1 MAKTPDMESGQ
12 ALLGFLVLGHQ
23 PGHHL
28 LGGREIPDEGHPVPG
43 GIHFLPGLAPTL
55 AEALQGFPEEVGGH
69 PGNLRGVLYVLMSGP
84 QKGVLVRQGSLGL
97 QGGDEA
103 GADIGTIPQG
113 QGGEELPSRGD
124 APVTVR
130 EYQKK
135 RRRERIFQAAMA
147 LFRQQGFRETT
158 ATDIAKAAHVSRG
171 TFFNYYPYKEA
182 VLLEYGSLLLADLRE
197 EVRRRLA
204 QKEDPMALLRFLFQ
218 RLAAFTQAEKDLLL
232 PLLYELLN
240 PDPVR
245 AKAAF
250 LALPLGDLIAEV
262 LKPLREKG
270 VVRQDLSLERMGRT
284 LADLY
289 FLAALRWAAYTP
301 NRDFGEEV
309 EKSLSLALE
318 GILARSQPAQVSR
331 KSAKAKA

>member
-1 MAKTPDMESGQ
+1 M
-12 ALLGFLVLGHQ
+12 
-23 PGHHL
+23 
-28 LGGREIPDEGHPVPG
+28 
-43 GIHFLPGLAPTL
+43 
-55 AEALQGFPEEVGGH
+55 
-69 PGNLRGVLYVLMSGP
+69 
-84 QKGVLVRQGSLGL
+84 
-97 QGGDEA
+97 
-103 GADIGTIPQG
+103 
-113 QGGEELPSRGD
+113 
-124 APVTVR
+124 TVR

-182 VLLEYGSLLLADLRE
+182 VLLEYGSLLLADLRG

-204 QKEDPMALLRFLFQ
+204 QGEDPLALLRYLFG
-218 RLAAFTQAEKDLLL
+218 RLAAFTQAEKDLRL

-240 PDPVR
+240 PDPIR

-250 LALPLGDLIAEV
+250 MALPLGDLIAEV
-262 LKPLREKG
+262 LKPLRDKG

-301 NRDFGEEV
+301 NRDFGGEV

-331 KSAKAKA
+331 KSPKAKA

>member
-1 MAKTPDMESGQ
+1 M
-12 ALLGFLVLGHQ
+12 
-23 PGHHL
+23 
-28 LGGREIPDEGHPVPG
+28 
-43 GIHFLPGLAPTL
+43 
-55 AEALQGFPEEVGGH
+55 
-69 PGNLRGVLYVLMSGP
+69 
-84 QKGVLVRQGSLGL
+84 
-97 QGGDEA
+97 
-103 GADIGTIPQG
+103 
-113 QGGEELPSRGD
+113 
-124 APVTVR
+124 TVR

-147 LFRQQGFRETT
+147 LFRQQGFREIT

>member
-1 MAKTPDMESGQ
+1 M
-12 ALLGFLVLGHQ
+12 
-23 PGHHL
+23 
-28 LGGREIPDEGHPVPG
+28 
-43 GIHFLPGLAPTL
+43 
-55 AEALQGFPEEVGGH
+55 
-69 PGNLRGVLYVLMSGP
+69 
-84 QKGVLVRQGSLGL
+84 
-97 QGGDEA
+97 
-103 GADIGTIPQG
+103 
-113 QGGEELPSRGD
+113 
-124 APVTVR
+124 TVR